1 MNQVMSELPTE
12 HQVETAVTLND
23 QLRTLSQRNA
33 QLTELVALGTALQGC
48 DSLPALAAN
57 VTYTIMRLTSCGRV
71 LLAFVDRERQ
81 WLVSP
86 NGSTWA
92 RLSLSTVMTHLAATP
107 KLGILTHH
115 LAAYPALPTFGDA
128 VAVTIPDRQGLLMGL
143 IAVDVSDRPEPL
155 DRDLVQLLEIVA
167 NQSAI
172 AINSIALAAEQQQT
186 VDRLTALNALS
197 LAVNTAQLSSDHVI
211 RMTVG
216 GAVGTTEATGGGVL
230 IMDKGEL
237 HTNYVLGLPQTIGLA
252 VQSLL
257 DTIEGDYVELLHNS
271 LPSVAFEA
279 HIRRLIV
286 VPMRG
291 AKRIVGLLW
300 LGFAQPTITRTE
312 REMAVLYAKM
322 AGAVIENLSLLGEVQ
337 AAEERKAAILASTR
351 EGILM
356 VDQDRRVSVVN
367 SAFGALLGV
376 TTSRLIGL
384 RVSDLCND
392 PTLLGVDS
400 ATAQAICTA
409 LDTVVSGGQ
418 AQLEGEFVLTH
429 AVLLHIHWTV
439 MSAHADLGGSVG
451 ALLVTH
457 DVTAARQ
464 IEKLRADTSSMIVHD
479 LRAPL
484 TNLMI
489 SVDLLTKQVVGPLTK
504 EQSRILHI
512 AAASCQQ
519 MLDMVNDLL
528 DIRRLE
534 AQAVTLQPQIA
545 GLGPIV
551 DVVIERLERV
561 AQGQEI
567 RFNNQLNDTPPVL
580 VDVVLVRRILQNLLD
595 NAVKFSYEAGEIT
608 ISSRV
613 LPATALPFPH
623 SPGDWMIVAVHDHG
637 PGIPEAY
644 RSQIFELFA
653 QAPGGRGRGS
663 GLGLAFCK
671 LAVEAHGG
679 RIWVE
684 SVVQTGSTFY
694 FTMPVAVLPVYTRG

>member
-1 MNQVMSELPTE
+1 M
-12 HQVETAVTLND
+12 TLDD

-33 QLTELVALGTALQGC
+33 QLTELVALGTALQAC
-48 DSLPALAAN
+48 DSLSGLAAN
-57 VTYTIMRLTSCGRV
+57 VMRTIMKLTNCERV
-71 LLAFVDRERQ
+71 LLALVDREQQ
-81 WLVSP
+81 WLVP
-86 NGSTWA
+86 PPGSTWA
-92 RLSLSTVMTHLAATP
+92 PLSLSTVMTQLAAAR
-107 KLGILTHH
+107 KLGVLTHH
-115 LAAYPALPTFGDA
+115 FDTHAALPAFGEA
-128 VAVTIPDRQGLLMGL
+128 VALTILDRQGQVMGL
-143 IAVDVSDRPEPL
+143 IVVDVSERTEPL
-155 DRDLVQLLEIVA
+155 DQHLVQLLEIVA
-167 NQSAI
+167 NQTAI
-172 AINSIALAAEQQQT
+172 AINNIALAAEQQQT

-197 LAVNTAQLSSDHVI
+197 LAVNTAQLNSDHVM

-230 IMDKGEL
+230 IVDKGEIQA
-237 HTNYVLGLPQTIGLA
+237 NYVLGLPGTIGNA
-252 VQSLL
+252 VQSLI
-257 DTIEGDYVELLHNS
+257 DVIDGDYVELRRES
-271 LPSVAFEA
+271 LPAAAFEA

-291 AKRIVGLLW
+291 TKRTVGLLW
-300 LGFAQPTITRTE
+300 LGFAQSTVTRTE

-322 AGAVIENLSLLGEVQ
+322 AGAVIENLNLFEEVRS
-337 AAEERKAAILASTR
+337 AEERKAAILASTR

-356 VDQDRRVSVVN
+356 VDQDQRVSVVN
-367 SAFGALLGV
+367 SAFGTLLGV

-384 RVSDLCND
+384 SVSDLCD
-392 PTLLGVDS
+392 EHMLLGVDS
-400 ATAQAICTA
+400 ATAQAICEA
-409 LDTVVSGGQ
+409 IDAVISGGHIQ
-418 AQLEGEFVLTH
+418 IEGEFVVAE
-429 AVLLHIHWTV
+429 AVLLHVHWTV
-439 MSAHADLGGSVG
+439 MSAHGDGGGSVG
-451 ALLVTH
+451 ALLVVQ

-504 EQSRILHI
+504 EQGRILHI

-534 AQAVTLQPQIA
+534 AQTVTLNPQAA

-561 AQGQEI
+561 AHDQQI
-567 RFNNQLNDTPPVL
+567 SFNNQLDDTPPVL
-580 VDVVLVRRILQNLLD
+580 IDVELVRRILQNLMD
-595 NAVKFSYEAGEIT
+595 NALKFSHEAGEIT

-613 LPATALPFPH
+613 ELAAALPFPH
-623 SPGDWMIVAVHDHG
+623 SPGEWVVVAVQDHG
-637 PGIPEAY
+637 SGIPEAY
-644 RSQIFELFA
+644 RSQIFELFG
-653 QAPGGRGRGS
+653 QAPSGHRRGT

-684 SVVQTGSTFY
+684 SVVQAGSTFY
-694 FTMPVAVLPVYTRG
+694 FTVPVAVLPTYTRD